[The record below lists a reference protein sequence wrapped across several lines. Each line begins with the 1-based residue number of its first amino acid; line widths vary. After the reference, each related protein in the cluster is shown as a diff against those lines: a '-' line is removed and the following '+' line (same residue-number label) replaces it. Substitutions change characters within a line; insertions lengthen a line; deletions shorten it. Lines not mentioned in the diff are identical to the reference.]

1 MIKVYFGLR
10 ERDYSKLINLIIIYI
25 EPFFTTL
32 EKNNMFHEHT
42 PEGTIE
48 LPYNGRRVVI
58 MLEHPGINF
67 DLVNNARKEL
77 QEEQK
82 EVLKKLKDK

>member
-1 MIKVYFGLR
+1 
-10 ERDYSKLINLIIIYI
+10 
-25 EPFFTTL
+25 
-32 EKNNMFHEHT
+32 MFHEHT